1 MASDGDI
8 EASVAEMVK
17 FIAEKAPMLSPAIFV
32 KLQKPEK
39 VADLVS
45 TAQQVATLESK
56 WSGRNNTGVIFVTE
70 VDYRQKTV
78 FIKEIRASASEL
90 DVKLSNLE
98 AMMEMFVQGSEE
110 EVAVMTAR
118 FLEVN
123 GYDKKNKKE
132 SDNKYIMHAV
142 YNAAY
147 AVKVILSNT
156 PMKTQL
162 FRTKKETFALPLAE
176 EVDAL
181 AVIEAI
187 TTKAGKGKE
196 AGAAAAAASKSKR
209 KAETAAGSDSDSDGD
224 SDGSTEDQS
233 QKKRRK
239 KKRGGGKK

>member
-8 EASVAEMVK
+8 EASVAEMVE

-45 TAQQVATLESK
+45 TAQQVAALESK

-123 GYDKKNKKE
+123 GYDKKDKKE

-162 FRTKKETFALPLAE
+162 FRTKKDTFALPLTE
-176 EVDAL
+176 DVDAL

-187 TTKAGKGKE
+187 TTKTGKGKD
-196 AGAAAAAASKSKR
+196 AAAASKSKR
-209 KAETAAGSDSDSDGD
+209 KAEAAAGSDSDSDSDSNGD
-224 SDGSTEDQS
+224 TEDQS